1 MGSNETAPLPAI
13 STSGRCSTIPSA
25 RRMSKQA
32 RNVSTVCVLGRAD
45 VSSITAQMT
54 SQPKPA
60 GGRVKAMQHET
71 RSDLCSAWAM
81 SSSRS
86 SRPGQGWSSA
96 PPPRIRMPVI
106 LPEERPGQT
115 GTSHPAVPP
124 RRSRHAGGTDDPR
137 RRSGRVLMVGVALLV
152 RAGAGWGEH
161 PIARLGRPQPGGGDR
176 PTTFM
181 DKVVMPRA
189 EQDGVVD
196 VGRAACFPRGD
207 VVCVGAAH
215 VDPASG
221 ERAVTIPAFE
231 SAAQPRRHDPVG
243 ASDVE
248 NFVGVLP
255 QPL

>member
-13 STSGRCSTIPSA
+13 STRGRCSTIPSA

-86 SRPGQGWSSA
+86 SRPWS
-96 PPPRIRMPVI
+96 RLVIRATTPY
-106 LPEERPGQT
+106 PHACDPARRTT
-115 GTSHPAVPP
+115 GSDWNLA
-124 RRSRHAGGTDDPR
+124 
-137 RRSGRVLMVGVALLV
+137 SGRPSAQVTACRRDRRPAEAVWS
-152 RAGAGWGEH
+152 GADGRGGPCWSGPESGWGEH

-181 DKVVMPRA
+181 DKVVMP
-189 EQDGVVD
+189 
-196 VGRAACFPRGD
+196 
-207 VVCVGAAH
+207 
-215 VDPASG
+215 
-221 ERAVTIPAFE
+221 
-231 SAAQPRRHDPVG
+231 
-243 ASDVE
+243 
-248 NFVGVLP
+248 
-255 QPL
+255 